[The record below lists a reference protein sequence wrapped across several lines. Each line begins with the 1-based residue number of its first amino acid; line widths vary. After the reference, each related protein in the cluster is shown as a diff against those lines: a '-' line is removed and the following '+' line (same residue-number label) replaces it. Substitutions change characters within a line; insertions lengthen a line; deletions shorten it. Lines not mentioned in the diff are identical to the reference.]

1 MTFARTSLLAA
12 APLAL
17 VSACASTGPAPIMAD
32 VQPPSPL
39 AATVP
44 ASASVPDLSQVPLI
58 PRATL
63 FGNPIR
69 SQGRISPDGT
79 QFAFIAPRDGVMNLW
94 VAPIGDVAAA
104 RPLTAEKI
112 RPIRQYFWAP
122 DSRQLL
128 FVNDSGGDE
137 NFLLYG
143 VDTATATVR
152 ALTPFKKTRV
162 QIVQVSPAVKDRI
175 LIGINNRDP
184 KWHDVYSLNLASG
197 KLTPVLVNTGDY
209 SGFIADQNLVLRAA
223 SKSRDDGGSDYY
235 RIVRNKVAPTSFEQ
249 VGLDD
254 SLLTAPVGFTADGKT
269 LYWIDS
275 RDRETAALIAQDTA
289 TGTKTIIGSDPR
301 ADIGDAIADPRTGRV
316 LAYGVDYLRNEWK
329 PLDPAVGAD
338 LAFLEQ
344 QLKGDIAVTSAT
356 LANDKWTVA
365 VDPVTAPSSVWLYDR
380 ATRGLTKLYTPR
392 PALESMPLAAMHP
405 VEITSRDGLTLPSYL
420 TLPPGSDADGNGR
433 PDHPVPLVLL
443 VHGGP
448 WGRDTFGFDGIH
460 QLLANRGYAVLATN
474 FRASTGFGKRFVAAG
489 NLQWGRAMH
498 DDLIDATDWAVAN
511 GVTTPDKVAIMG
523 GSYGGYATLAGV
535 TMTPDKF
542 ACGVDIVGPS
552 NLETLLKTIPA
563 YWAAI
568 RTQFYKRMGDPNTA
582 EGLAVLKRASPLYYA
597 DKIIK
602 PLLIGQGANDP
613 RVNIAES
620 EQIVKAMKARSI
632 PVTYVVFPDEGHGF
646 ARPANNLAFYGITEQ
661 FLSRCLGGR
670 AEPLGDEV
678 RHSSAKVPEGALL
691 VPGLA
696 DAVATR

>member
-1 MTFARTSLLAA
+1 MTFLRSSLLTA
-12 APLAL
+12 APIAFLT
-17 VSACASTGPAPIMAD
+17 ACASTAPE
-32 VQPPSPL
+32 PTL
-39 AATVP
+39 AATPPPPANVP
-44 ASASVPDLSQVPLI
+44 AAPLSASVPDLSGVPLI
-58 PRATL
+58 PRTTL
-63 FGNPIR
+63 FGNPER

-94 VAPIGDVAAA
+94 VAPIGDIAAA
-104 RPLTAEKI
+104 RPLTAEKV

-143 VDTATATVR
+143 VDTTSAKVR
-152 ALTPFKKTRV
+152 SLTPFKKTRV

-175 LIGINNRDP
+175 LIGINNRDA

-197 KLTPVLVNTGDY
+197 KLTPVLINTGDY
-209 SGFIADQNLVLRAA
+209 ADFLADQNLVLRAA
-223 SKSRDDGGSDYY
+223 SKSRDDGGSDYF
-235 RIVRNKVAPTSFEQ
+235 RIVNNKVAATPFEQ

-254 SLLTAPVGFTADGKT
+254 SLSTAPAGFTADGKT

-275 RDRETAALIAQDTA
+275 RNRDTAALIAQDTA
-289 TGTKTIIGSDPR
+289 TGARTVIGSDAR
-301 ADIGDAIADPRTGRV
+301 ADIGGAISDPRTGRA
-316 LAYGVDYLRNEWK
+316 LAYGVNYLRNEWK
-329 PLDPAVGAD
+329 PLDAAVGAD
-338 LAFLEQ
+338 IAFLEQ
-344 QLKGDIAVTSAT
+344 QLKGDIAITSQT

-365 VDPVTAPSSVWLYDR
+365 VDPVTAPSSVWLFDR
-380 ATRGLTKLYTPR
+380 ATRALTKLYTPR
-392 PALESMPLAAMHP
+392 PALEGAPLTAMHP
-405 VEITSRDGLTLPSYL
+405 VEIKSRDGLTLPSYL

-433 PDHPVPLVLL
+433 PDHPVPLVLV

-448 WGRDTFGFDGIH
+448 WGRDTFGYDSEH

-474 FRASTGFGKRFVAAG
+474 FRASTGFGKQFINAG

-498 DDLIDATDWAVAN
+498 DDLLDATDWAVAN
-511 GVTTPDKVAIMG
+511 GITTPDKVAIMG
-523 GSYGGYATLAGV
+523 GSYGGYATLAGL

-563 YWAAI
+563 YWTAFRA
-568 RTQFYKRMGDPNTA
+568 QYYKRMGDPNTP
-582 EGLAVLKRASPLYYA
+582 EGLALLKERSPLYLA
-597 DKIIK
+597 DKITR

-613 RVNIAES
+613 RVNVAES
-620 EQIVKAMKARSI
+620 EQIVNAMKARGI
-632 PVTYVVFPDEGHGF
+632 PVTYIVFPDEGHGF

-670 AEPLGDEV
+670 AEPLGDDV
-678 RHSSAKVPEGALL
+678 RKSSAKVPEGAPL
-691 VPGLA
+691 VPGLVQ
-696 DAVATR
+696 AVTAR